1 MEQLRRDAARSTSYR
16 SRFLHRLSVSLFAG
30 VALLTISAFFGYP
43 ISFTGGSTSCL
54 FVASEYQCV
63 VTSPVLIVWDYAFW
77 AFATLLTISA
87 LELAFTRSSTG
98 PGRSARRHSHSHS

>member
-1 MEQLRRDAARSTSYR
+1 MEQLRRDEARSTSYR

-63 VTSPVLIVWDYAFW
+63 ITSPTLIFWDYVFW
-77 AFATLLTISA
+77 TMTTLGLISVLDAA
-87 LELAFTRSSTG
+87 LARSSSG
-98 PGRSARRHSHSHS
+98 